1 VSRAADH
8 TERTER
14 VYEMASRS
22 ESGVASPARTIQLQ
36 HRGGM
41 DLGLKGKVAM
51 IAGASRGL
59 GFAVAEALAS
69 EGAFVSIASRDESAI
84 CAAAQRLGHERGQ
97 VMATST
103 DVRSADGIQR
113 WARATEDRFGGIDL
127 LFANAGGPPAGAALS
142 FDDTAWQAAID
153 LLLFSTLRMVRAA
166 VGSMEGRG
174 GGAIL
179 MSTSSSVKEPIQN
192 LGLSTV
198 LRASVSALAKT
209 LALELAPSNIRVNQI
224 IPGRIDTDRVR
235 QLDEINGQKQGL
247 SAEQA
252 KARSIASIPMNRYGQ
267 PEEFGRVAAFLLS
280 DAASYM
286 TGATVQVDG
295 GLIRSVL

>member
-1 VSRAADH
+1 
-8 TERTER
+8 
-14 VYEMASRS
+14 
-22 ESGVASPARTIQLQ
+22 
-36 HRGGM
+36 M

-51 IAGASRGL
+51 VAGASRGL
-59 GFAVAEALAS
+59 GFAVAQALAS
-69 EGAFVSIASRDESAI
+69 EGAIVSIASRDESAI
-84 CAAAQRLGHERGQ
+84 CAAAQRLGHAQ
-97 VMATST
+97 VLATPL
-103 DVRSADGIQR
+103 DVRSAEGIQR
-113 WARATEDRFGGIDL
+113 WTRATEDKFGGVDL

-142 FDDTAWQAAID
+142 FDDAAWQSAID
-153 LLLFSTLRMVRAA
+153 LLLFSTIRMVRAA
-166 VGSMEGRG
+166 VGSMESRG

-209 LALELAPSNIRVNQI
+209 LALELAPSGIRVNQI

-235 QLDEINGQKQGL
+235 QLDAINGAKQGV

-252 KARSIASIPMNRYGQ
+252 KARSIASIPMGRYGQ

-280 DAASYM
+280 GAASYM